1 MANLGLIV
9 TTRVEKLKRIER
21 LQKRLHDLSV
31 WKLTHLAEERDKLTV
46 AHAQMIQALGEGL
59 LSFGGAASAATRR
72 IRSIEIEINAAKAA
86 HAAQAKHAF
95 ENGAR
100 SKLAEKVVD
109 RAEGEARREMEKKT
123 LVEQIEW
130 SLQTPISGSH
140 KP

>member
-1 MANLGLIV
+1 MTSRI
-9 TTRVEKLKRIER
+9 EKLKRIER

-72 IRSIEIEINAAKAA
+72 IRSIEIEMSAAEAA
-86 HAAQAKHAF
+86 HAAQAKRAL

-100 SKLAEKVVD
+100 SKLAERVVE
-109 RAEGEARREMEKKT
+109 RAEEDGRREMEKKT
-123 LVEQIEW
+123 LAELIEW
-130 SLQTPISGSH
+130 SLQASISGSR

>member
-1 MANLGLIV
+1 LNVSSRI
-9 TTRVEKLKRIER
+9 EKLKRIER
-21 LQKRLHDLSV
+21 LQKRLHDLSM

-72 IRSIEIEINAAKAA
+72 IRSIEMEINAAHAA
-86 HAAQAKHAF
+86 HAAQAKRAL

-100 SKLAEKVVD
+100 SKLAEKVAE
-109 RAEGEARREMEKKT
+109 RAEDEGRRETEKKT
-123 LVEQIEW
+123 LFELIEW
-130 SLQTPISGSH
+130 SLQSSISGSH